1 MGSLILF
8 LLFCQ
13 GGRLFGWGRLL
24 GSEEY
29 VVIVVVGGSMTISY
43 VNQRL
48 TSCFVSPSYGGP
60 NIF

>member
-24 GSEEY
+24 GTEEY
-29 VVIVVVGGSMTISY
+29 ISLKGPLFSSGLFVPVVG
-43 VNQRL
+43 VH
-48 TSCFVSPSYGGP
+48 
-60 NIF
+60 